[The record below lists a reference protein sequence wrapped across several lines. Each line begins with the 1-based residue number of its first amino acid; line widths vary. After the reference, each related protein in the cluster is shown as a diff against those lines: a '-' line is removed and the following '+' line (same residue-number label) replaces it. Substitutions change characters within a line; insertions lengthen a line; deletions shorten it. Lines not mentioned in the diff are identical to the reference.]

1 MLITFMLNHLYESAK
16 LGFTVDV
23 NVLIFSY
30 AFKLGLRKVLK
41 SEAVDDYFSKN
52 LNRIVENSVC

>member
-1 MLITFMLNHLYESAK
+1 MPRGEMLITFMLNHLYESAK

-52 LNRIVENSVC
+52 

>member
-1 MLITFMLNHLYESAK
+1 MPRGEMLITFMLNHLYESAK

-23 NVLIFSY
+23 NVFIFSY

-52 LNRIVENSVC
+52 